1 MNLKSVSESKLRE
14 DTGQLVTEERRIG
27 LEVLHHLK
35 EIDQRKLF
43 AKWGYSSLYQYCQIE
58 LKYAGGSAH
67 RRISSMKL
75 LREVPDFESKLK
87 DGTVNA
93 TTLSQVHG
101 FLVQE
106 KRQLGKTY
114 SVEKKTELLKQIE
127 DKSEKQTERLLAT
140 LSPQL
145 AKPEMQ
151 RAMNSEETEIRFT
164 ADKALMEKLG
174 RLKNLMGHQTKTYAE
189 LFEKLADMALKKHDP
204 MEKKS
209 FPVPEMESLTRYIP
223 AKVKTAVWQRDQGRC
238 TYPGCNSSF
247 GLQYEHVIP
256 FAKGGK
262 SSLENLKLLCPAHN
276 QFTAIEAYGIEK
288 MRQYFA
294 KWIRENLLQTAREPY
309 ISPI

>member
-1 MNLKSVSESKLRE
+1 MNLKSVSEPKLRE
-14 DTGQLVTEERRIG
+14 DIKTLVTEERRIG
-27 LEVLHHLK
+27 IAVLHHLK
-35 EIDQRKLF
+35 EIDDRKLF
-43 AKWGYSSLYQYCQIE
+43 AKWSYSSLYDYCQTE
-58 LKYAGGSAH
+58 LKYSGGSAH
-67 RRISSMKL
+67 RRIASMKL
-75 LREVPDFESKLK
+75 LREVPSFESKLK

-101 FLVQE
+101 FFVQE

-114 SVEKKTELLKQIE
+114 SIEKKAELLKQIE

-151 RAMNSEETEIRFT
+151 RAINSEETEIRFT
-164 ADKALMEKLG
+164 ADKALMEKLT
-174 RLKNLMGHQTKTYAE
+174 RLKDLMGHQTKTYAE
-189 LFEKLADMALKKHDP
+189 LFEKLADIALKKHDP

-209 FPVPEMESLTRYIP
+209 SPVPEMESLTRHIP
-223 AKVKTAVWQRDQGRC
+223 AKVKTAVWQRDGGKC
-238 TYPGCNSSF
+238 IHPGCNSSF

-276 QFTAIEAYGIEK
+276 QLTAIQAYGLVK
-288 MRQYFA
+288 MQGHWV
-294 KWIRENLLQTAREPY
+294 K
-309 ISPI
+309 